1 MEPKLN
7 VPTFNILNVIYSHS
21 PETSWGG
28 GLNWKIEIECH

>member
-1 MEPKLN
+1 MEPKLH

-28 GLNWKIEIECH
+28 GVKLEN